1 MLVLGL
7 LHLGQARADEPVHVL
22 RAPRHVLLG
31 PLKARLDVCVRLA
44 ALERGALLELDH
56 VHHVLALPGLAVLV
70 LEKGALLEI
79 TQEVLQLE
87 LEHAGH
93 EVGPV
98 VVRLPGLQRPL

>member
-1 MLVLGL
+1 MI
-7 LHLGQARADEPVHVL
+7 
-22 RAPRHVLLG
+22 
-31 PLKARLDVCVRLA
+31 
-44 ALERGALLELDH
+44 
-56 VHHVLALPGLAVLV
+56 LV

-98 VVRLPGLQRPL
+98 VVRLPGLQRLCDLAPGGVARHGDEHGALAVGGGDSSRVLDECLVVTAGMRCRKGKGWV

>member
-1 MLVLGL
+1 MH
-7 LHLGQARADEPVHVL
+7 HL
-22 RAPRHVLLG
+22 
-31 PLKARLDVCVRLA
+31 
-44 ALERGALLELDH
+44 
-56 VHHVLALPGLAVLV
+56 LALPGLAVLV

-98 VVRLPGLQRPL
+98 VVRLPGLQRLCDLAPGGVARHGDEHGALAVGGGDSSRSSMSAWL